1 MQLRFSELA
10 DRRVGLSTQEAI
22 ALVLAA
28 AREADANTTPGA
40 FERLPA
46 ADDILLNSGGHV
58 SFAAS
63 AGKTTERGR
72 VEQSAALLRRLLAF
86 DGESGRLH
94 RAQVPGALLLLL
106 TRAAGEIDLPA
117 PSWASF
123 REALIRFGSPAVA
136 LSSIYR
142 RCVPNSDGGA
152 PVEEVHQPAAVLSI
166 HGRPQD
172 AEAHVRDRR
181 TNGPSLAAVRRELR
195 RTELE
200 LFQALQPHRRPR
212 WYGRHAQAAAA
223 AALVAAVAL
232 WFTLGFH
239 RAADHIAFN
248 RGMPPQSGVAASSGA
263 HSESPPVRVQS
274 SDVLAVDSYEA
285 ADTADGAA
293 AAGLAQQPALSP
305 PTRPRVS
312 VGPLL
317 SSSLVGADVF
327 SPSFAL
333 QGREVLFHAGRSN
346 AALMR
351 ASFDERGDAALATV
365 LQDGAANHHAS
376 LSPDGEW
383 LAYDSDRDGTRSVYV
398 ARADASEARK
408 VSGDGYAAVPR
419 WSHDGR
425 RLAFLRA
432 EPGRPKVWNVWVM
445 DFDAQTLTRVSRH
458 RVGQAWGGSWFPDG
472 ERIAYSVEDTLVIAN
487 LKSGTTRTVRSPRRG
502 RLIRTPAVSPDGNW
516 VVFQVQRDGV
526 WLLDSSTMTM
536 RRVLADAT
544 AEEFAWSPDSSRV
557 IYHTRRQRAWSLW
570 QLELHPSATG

>member
-1 MQLRFSELA
+1 MLLTFSELA
-10 DRRVGLSTQEAI
+10 DRRIGLTTQEAI

-28 AREADANTTPGA
+28 AREADVNTTPDV
-40 FERLPA
+40 FERLPEA
-46 ADDILLNSGGHV
+46 EDILLNSGGQV
-58 SFAAS
+58 SFAAP
-63 AGKTTERGR
+63 AGKTTERER
-72 VEQSAALLRRLLAF
+72 VRQSAALLRRLMGF
-86 DGESGRLH
+86 EDEFGREH

-123 REALIRFGSPAVA
+123 RQALIRFGSPAVA
-136 LSSIYR
+136 LSSIYL
-142 RCVPNSDGGA
+142 RCVPNRAGGA
-152 PVEEVHQPAAVLSI
+152 PVEEVYQPASVLSF
-166 HGRPQD
+166 HGRAQG
-172 AEAHVRDRR
+172 AHTRAPDRR
-181 TNGPSLAAVRRELR
+181 TNGPSAAELRRELR

-200 LFQALQPHRRPR
+200 LFGALQQHRRPR
-212 WYGRHAQAAAA
+212 WAGRHAQAAAA
-223 AALVAAVAL
+223 AALVAAVAS
-232 WFTLGFH
+232 WFTLGFY
-239 RAADHIAFN
+239 RVTDDIAFN
-248 RGMPPQSGVAASSGA
+248 PGAPLQSGVVAASTA
-263 HSESPPVRVQS
+263 QPESSPVRVQS
-274 SDVLAVDSYEA
+274 SDVLALDSYEA
-285 ADTADGAA
+285 PAADTTDSA
-293 AAGLAQQPALSP
+293 AAGLPQQSTAP
-305 PTRPRVS
+305 RPQVS

-327 SPSFAL
+327 SPSFAH

-365 LQDGAANHHAS
+365 LQDGAANHHAM
-376 LSPDGEW
+376 LSPDGQW

-502 RLIRTPAVSPDGNW
+502 RLIRTPAVSPDGHW

>member
-1 MQLRFSELA
+1 MQLTFSELA

-28 AREADANTTPGA
+28 AREADVNTTPEA
-40 FERLPA
+40 FEGLPA

-58 SFAAS
+58 SFAAP
-63 AGKTTERGR
+63 AGKTTERAR

-86 DGESGRLH
+86 EDESGREH
-94 RAQVPGALLLLL
+94 RAQIPGALLLLL
-106 TRAAGEIDLPA
+106 ARAAGEIDLPA
-117 PSWASF
+117 PSWAAF
-123 REALIRFGSPAVA
+123 REKLIRFGSPAVA

-142 RCVPNSDGGA
+142 RCVPKSAGGA
-152 PVEEVHQPAAVLSI
+152 PVEAVQPATVLSF

-172 AEAHVRDRR
+172 AETHARDRR
-181 TNGPSLAAVRRELR
+181 TNGPSVGALRRELR

-200 LFQALQPHRRPR
+200 LFDALQQYRRPR
-212 WYGRHAQAAAA
+212 WAGRHAQSATA
-223 AALVAAVAL
+223 AALVAAVAS
-232 WFTLGFH
+232 WFTLGFY
-239 RAADHIAFN
+239 RATDHIAVT
-248 RGMPPQSGVAASSGA
+248 PETPTPSGVVAASA
-263 HSESPPVRVQS
+263 EQPESSPVLVQS
-274 SDVLAVDSYEA
+274 SDVLALDSYEA
-285 ADTADGAA
+285 PAADTTDSA
-293 AAGLAQQPALSP
+293 AAGLPQQSTATP
-305 PTRPRVS
+305 PQVS
-312 VGPLL
+312 AGPLL

-327 SPSFAL
+327 SPSFAH

-365 LQDGAANHHAS
+365 LHDGSANHHAM
-376 LSPDGEW
+376 LSPDGQW

-398 ARADASEARK
+398 ARADASQARR
-408 VSGDGYAAVPR
+408 VSGGGYAAVPR

-432 EPGRPKVWNVWVM
+432 EPGRPKVWNVWVT
-445 DFDAQTLTRVSRH
+445 DFDGQTLTRVSRH

-502 RLIRTPAVSPDGNW
+502 RLIRTPAVSPDGHW

>member
-1 MQLRFSELA
+1 MHLRFSEIA
-10 DRRVGLSTQEAI
+10 DGRVGLSTHEAI

-28 AREADANTTPGA
+28 AREADAHQRPEGSVG
-40 FERLPA
+40 LPA
-46 ADDILLNSGGHV
+46 ADDILLSSSGLV
-58 SFAAS
+58 WFAAP
-63 AGKTTERGR
+63 AGTTTERER
-72 VEQSAALLRRLLAF
+72 VEQTAALLRRLLAL
-86 DGESGRLH
+86 DDESGRH

-106 TRAAGEIDLPA
+106 TRAAGQIDLPA
-117 PSWASF
+117 PSWAAF
-123 REALIRFGSPAVA
+123 REALIRFGSPVVA

-142 RCVPNSDGGA
+142 RCVPDSGAGA
-152 PVEEVHQPAAVLSI
+152 PVEEVHQPASVLSF
-166 HGRPQD
+166 HGRPPD
-172 AEAHVRDRR
+172 ADTRARDRR
-181 TNGPSLAAVRRELR
+181 TNGPSGAELRRELR
-195 RTELE
+195 KTELE
-200 LFQALQPHRRPR
+200 LFAILQKHRRPR
-212 WYGRHAQAAAA
+212 WAKYAQVAAA

-232 WFTLGFH
+232 WFTLGFD

-248 RGMPPQSGVAASSGA
+248 REWPPQTGAVASSGQP
-263 HSESPPVRVQS
+263 ESSAVRVQS
-274 SDVLAVDSYEA
+274 SDVLAVDSYEPAA
-285 ADTADGAA
+285 ADTTDGAA
-293 AAGLAQQPALSP
+293 AGLPQQPAARSA
-305 PTRPRVS
+305 TRPRVS

-327 SPSFAL
+327 SPSFAH

-365 LQDGAANHHAS
+365 LQDGAANHHAT
-376 LSPDGEW
+376 LSPDGRW

-398 ARADASEARK
+398 ARADASDARK

-432 EPGRPKVWNVWVM
+432 EPGRPKVWNVWVT
-445 DFDAQTLTRVSRH
+445 DFDAEALTRVSRH

-487 LKSGTTRTVRSPRRG
+487 LKSGTTRTMRSPRRG

-557 IYHTRRQRAWSLW
+557 VYHTRRQRAWSLW